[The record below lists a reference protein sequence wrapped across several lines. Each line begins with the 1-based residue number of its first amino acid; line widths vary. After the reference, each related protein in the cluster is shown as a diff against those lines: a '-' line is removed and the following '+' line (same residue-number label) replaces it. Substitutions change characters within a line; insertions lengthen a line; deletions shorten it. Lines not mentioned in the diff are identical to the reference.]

1 MRTRATSTAAP
12 ASRRIAV
19 NVAAS
24 ISPVPSEKRASS
36 EFDANAMSAS
46 RVKVNVRSTAG
57 RRTRPQPHP
66 AFLGLRYGRLLGAA
80 AAGAVA
86 AVFT

>member
-1 MRTRATSTAAP
+1 
-12 ASRRIAV
+12 V

-57 RRTRPQPHP
+57 RGRRTRPQPRP
-66 AFLGLRYGRLLGAA
+66 ALGLRYGRLLGVA